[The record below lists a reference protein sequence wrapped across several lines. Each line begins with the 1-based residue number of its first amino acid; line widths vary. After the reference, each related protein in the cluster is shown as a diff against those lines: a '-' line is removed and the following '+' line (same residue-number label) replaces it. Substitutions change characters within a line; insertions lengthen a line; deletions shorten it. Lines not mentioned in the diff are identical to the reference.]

1 MEIEVRGAEQLAA
14 VSRRLR
20 AAGSQG
26 KGLRKELLAAIQ
38 RSTKQT
44 KEDVKENWRQKAP
57 HRGGLSSRPLR
68 LATRTRSGGQR
79 VGVRIVSASG
89 DGYNLGSFDRGVV
102 RHPVYGNKGVWAVTK
117 IQPGIITEPQ
127 EASAPDVRE
136 QIVRAIDAINRKVEG
151 T

>member
-20 AAGSQG
+20 AAGTQG

-44 KEDVKENWRQKAP
+44 KQDVADNWRQNAP
-57 HRGGLSSRPLR
+57 HRGGLSERPLR
-68 LATRTRSGGQR
+68 LVTRTRAGGQQ
-79 VGVRIVSASG
+79 VGVRIVSSSR

-102 RHPVYGNKGVWAVTK
+102 RHPVWGNKKAWAVTK
-117 IQPGIITEPQ
+117 IRPGLITEPQ

-136 QIVRAIDAINRKVEG
+136 QIVRAIDAINRQIEG